1 MIIQNDKE
9 LEGLKRIGRVVAIA
23 REEMIKAV
31 KPGITTRELDLI
43 CKEIL
48 ESYGAKS
55 APITE
60 YDFPGYSCISIN
72 EEVAHGIPSGRVIV
86 EGDLV
91 NIDVSAVLD
100 GYYSDTGATVIA
112 GGGGSDALNK
122 LLKCSEDALYKG
134 IAKAKAGSK
143 VNQIGRAIFNEAR
156 GCGFNVIRDL
166 TGHGI
171 GRKLHDEPH
180 YIFNY
185 YNKENDELMVNGMV
199 LAIET
204 FISQKAEHIEEL
216 EDGWTLVTP
225 DGSIVSQFEHTVVV
239 NNNEPII
246 LTRVD

>member
-1 MIIQNDKE
+1 MIIQNE
-9 LEGLKRIGRVVAIA
+9 SEFEALKKIGTVVAIA
-23 REEMIKAV
+23 REEMLKAV
-31 KPGITTRELDLI
+31 KPGVTTKELDMI
-43 CKEIL
+43 AKEVL
-48 ESYGAKS
+48 DSYGAKS

-60 YDFPGYSCISIN
+60 YNYPGYTCISIN
-72 EEVAHGIPSGRVIV
+72 DEVAHGIPGGRVIR

-91 NIDVSAVLD
+91 NVDVSAVLD
-100 GYYSDTGATVIA
+100 GFYSDTGATIIA
-112 GGGGSDALNK
+112 GESPAVVKK

-156 GCGFNVIRDL
+156 NNGFTVIRDL

-171 GRKLHDEPH
+171 GKKLHDEPQ

-204 FISQKAEHIEEL
+204 FISTKAEHIEEL

-225 DGSIVSQFEHTVVV
+225 DGSWVSQFEHTVVV
-239 NNNEPII
+239 HNNEPII
-246 LTRVD
+246 LTAI

>member
-1 MIIQNDKE
+1 MIIQNESE
-9 LEGLKRIGRVVAIA
+9 LEALKKIGKIVAIA
-23 REEMIKAV
+23 REEMLKAV
-31 KPGITTRELDLI
+31 KPGVTTKELDMI
-43 CKEIL
+43 AKEVL
-48 ESYGAKS
+48 DSYGAKS

-60 YDFPGYSCISIN
+60 YNYPGYTCISIN
-72 EEVAHGIPSGRVIV
+72 DEVAHGIPGGRVIR

-91 NIDVSAVLD
+91 NVDVSAVLD
-100 GYYSDTGATVIA
+100 GFYSDTGATIIA
-112 GGGGSDALNK
+112 GESPAVVKK

-134 IAKAKAGSK
+134 ISKAKAGSK

-156 GCGFNVIRDL
+156 NNGFTIIRDL

-171 GRKLHDEPH
+171 GRKLHDEPQ

-204 FISQKAEHIEEL
+204 FISTKAEHIEEL
-216 EDGWTLVTP
+216 EDDWTLVTP
-225 DGSIVSQFEHTVVV
+225 DGSWVSQFEHTVVV

-246 LTRVD
+246 LTKID